1 MGDIFNKIIEE
12 NCCQLRIDTP
22 LQIKEAHKTL
32 NRKKKTESN
41 SPKHIIL
48 KIWSKERVLKAARQK
63 SISYT

>member
-32 NRKKKTESN
+32 NRKKKN
-41 SPKHIIL
+41 RK
-48 KIWSKERVLKAARQK
+48 
-63 SISYT
+63 